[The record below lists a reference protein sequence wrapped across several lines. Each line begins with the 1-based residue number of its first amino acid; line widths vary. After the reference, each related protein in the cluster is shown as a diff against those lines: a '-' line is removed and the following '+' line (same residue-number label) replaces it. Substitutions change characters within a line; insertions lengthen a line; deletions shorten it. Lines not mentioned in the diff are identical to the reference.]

1 MDLSTKTKEIKV
13 KINKWDLI
21 KRKIFCTAKKTIDKM
36 KRQPTEWEK
45 IFANDMTDKWLISKI
60 HEQLIQLSI
69 KKPKNP
75 IKIWTEVQN
84 RHFST
89 EDLEMANRHM
99 RRCSTLLIIREMQ
112 VKTTMRYHL
121 TPVKMGIIKK
131 NTNWASLV
139 AQWLRI

>member
-1 MDLSTKTKEIKV
+1 
-13 KINKWDLI
+13 
-21 KRKIFCTAKKTIDKM
+21 
-36 KRQPTEWEK
+36 
-45 IFANDMTDKWLISKI
+45 MTDKWLISKI